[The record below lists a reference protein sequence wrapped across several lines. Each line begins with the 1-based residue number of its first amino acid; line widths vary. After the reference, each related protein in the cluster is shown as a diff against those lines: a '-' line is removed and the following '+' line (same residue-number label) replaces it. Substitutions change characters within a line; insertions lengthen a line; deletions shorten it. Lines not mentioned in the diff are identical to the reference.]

1 MWPDPQVE
9 KLVNG
14 EFIPV
19 RLHVREQAD
28 DFKRVGERYGAE
40 WTPTTLMLDSSG
52 MERHRIEGFLP
63 VAEFVPQLEFG
74 LARIEFSSGDFGA
87 AEHRFR
93 KIVEDSAD
101 ADIAPEALYWA
112 GVAKYKGAGDATALN
127 ETTLAL
133 RKRYPESSWTKKA
146 SVWAKD

>member
-1 MWPDPQVE
+1 MWPDPRVE
-9 KLVNG
+9 RVVTRSFL
-14 EFIPV
+14 PV
-19 RLHVREQAD
+19 RVHVRDAEKYKKYSEQ
-28 DFKRVGERYGAE
+28 YGAE

-101 ADIAPEALYWA
+101 ADIAPESLYWA
-112 GVAKYKGAGDATALN
+112 GALVLRDAG
-127 ETTLAL
+127 
-133 RKRYPESSWTKKA
+133 P
-146 SVWAKD
+146 V